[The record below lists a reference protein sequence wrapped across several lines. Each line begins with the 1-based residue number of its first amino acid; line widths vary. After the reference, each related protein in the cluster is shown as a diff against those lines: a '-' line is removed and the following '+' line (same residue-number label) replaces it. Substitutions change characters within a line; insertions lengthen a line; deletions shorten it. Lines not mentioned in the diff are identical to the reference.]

1 MEKKIFI
8 FTIRLLC
15 PPSKIWYHNFRNL
28 RKFHVYDI
36 KYEVYIIIIPTWN
49 YITMETLFKTRH
61 ANKKIYMKNK
71 NPQNCYLP
79 NFPILVIFQW
89 RKTMKTSL
97 KWISNQISTS
107 YNEVY
112 LFNRGKEKEREK
124 EKDREGGRERERERE
139 RERQTGERKSERKK
153 DRREKEQEFLLYIQ

>member
-49 YITMETLFKTRH
+49 YITMEILFKTRH
-61 ANKKIYMKNK
+61 TNKKKYMKNK

-124 EKDREGGRERERERE
+124 EREGEGEGGRERERE
-139 RERQTGERKSERKK
+139 RERQTGERKSERK
-153 DRREKEQEFLLYIQ
+153 